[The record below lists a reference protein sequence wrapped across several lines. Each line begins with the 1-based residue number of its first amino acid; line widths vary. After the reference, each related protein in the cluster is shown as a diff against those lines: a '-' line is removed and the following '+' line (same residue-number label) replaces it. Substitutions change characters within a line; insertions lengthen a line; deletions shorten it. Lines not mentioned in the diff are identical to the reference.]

1 MAFDVK
7 SAWAGALTASSV
19 RVIADT
25 APPTNGSLLVADNEA
40 MTGAVTIGP
49 VTATIN
55 GILDFSVTGLDPDTQ
70 YWYVVD
76 AGGLNTSYK
85 GTFRTHPGPIGEPLS
100 YIFGAAGDAGL
111 VGAGDDSYITDA
123 VSNNP
128 VFDTMRVQCAAEGWG
143 WFSHLGDLHYR
154 NYNVNDPALFRE
166 AYDENHNFNLGF
178 NPGARQGMFLRGQ
191 AITYVWDDHDFGGN
205 DSNRTVASNPA
216 ANLVYRECVPHY
228 PLGSGGST
236 GIYQSW
242 QVGRVLYVATDSRSF
257 RDPNSDPQGPAKTL
271 LGTAQK
277 QWFENLLMTARDTGA
292 EALVWQSSSRWIG
305 GTDTWSSFEHER
317 AEMVQMF
324 GDTGWLERMLF
335 MTADEHALSIC
346 SGPYNPYG
354 RFPMFMF
361 ASMDSSYGTN
371 STEIYDVG
379 QNQGRQQYGTMRVTD
394 HGHSIALTGTGY
406 INGAVWQAY
415 TKYVHVGSPVFALD
429 YAAGHISEP
438 FEPTDDD
445 QKLRNE
451 ITASRV
457 DGGEYTYAKTIGAN
471 NTGDPALD
479 ADAAGVYDE
488 GLQLNVASDA
498 QLPDQASW
506 RVHLGTVDE
515 DRYPTVRIDLA
526 ANPDLAD
533 EVTGLYLGDRVTVA
547 NPPLWLPPETIELIA
562 EGGTET
568 VGHPVDWDMVLNAS
582 PGTPWKVAQLAAP
595 QILVQGDFETDLTGW
610 TANNGSIARVAAPGV
625 PPFGGAWSVQITPN
639 GSSAS
644 GGVNGPLTAAGT
656 VIPGEQYI
664 ASCWVYSPGGWSD
677 IQACVDWYNAAG
689 TFLSS
694 GLGSGTAVPAGQWT
708 LLTQTLTAPAN
719 AARLVPRARH
729 GGTPAAGNIWHAD
742 QITVRE
748 AKATGYSA
756 GPDRPNRL
764 DTSSCQ
770 LVTAVTSSATSFTVH
785 TPLNGI
791 FARAP
796 WIISTGLAS
805 APNLKPTQ
813 FPFDVRLGGE
823 VVRVTACA
831 PAVWDD
837 FTRTT
842 SNGWGTSTSGGAWTI
857 ANAAASDFSTNGSA
871 GLHSLGS
878 VNSSRYTHTPSPA
891 ADLDLRI
898 DCSTS
903 ALATGGSHYVHLLA
917 RYLDVNNMYA
927 ARLAFTTTQTLQL
940 AVQRRLAG
948 AQTDLATATVPGV
961 HAAATFY
968 TIRFQLAGST
978 LRAKAWRVG
987 QAEPEKWQLTATD
1000 TSLTAAGSVG
1010 VRSVLDAANTN
1021 TLPVTASYDNL
1032 EITTPQR
1039 MTVTRSINTIPKAQ
1053 SAGTPLSL
1061 AQPAHVA
1068 L

>member
-1 MAFDVK
+1 MALDCK
-7 SAWAGALTASSV
+7 SVWSGALTSTSV
-19 RVIADT
+19 RVVADT

-40 MTGAVTIGP
+40 MTGATTVGP

-55 GILDFSVTGLDPDTQ
+55 GILDFAVTGLDPDTQ

-76 AGGLNTSYK
+76 AGGLNNSYK
-85 GTFRTHPGPIGEPLS
+85 GTFRTHPGAVGEPLS

-111 VGAGDDSYITDA
+111 VGAGDDSYITDQ

-128 VFDTMRVQCAAEGWG
+128 VFDVMRQQCVDESWT

-228 PLGSGGST
+228 PLAGGST

-277 QWFENLLMTARDTGA
+277 QWFENLLLTARDTGA

-324 GDTGWLERMLF
+324 GDTGWLDRMIF
-335 MTADEHALSIC
+335 MTADEHALSLC

-354 RFPMFMF
+354 HFPMFMF

-379 QNQGRQQYGTMRVTD
+379 QNQGRQQYGTMRVAD
-394 HGHSIALTGTGY
+394 NGHTLSLTGTGY
-406 INGAVWQAY
+406 INGQVWKAY
-415 TKYVHVGSPVFALD
+415 TKHVRVGSSVLSLN
-429 YAAGHISEP
+429 YAGGHIRDP
-438 FEPTDDD
+438 FRPTVDTEAIVNDV
-445 QKLRNE
+445 
-451 ITASRV
+451 TAQRQG
-457 DGGEYTYAKTIGAN
+457 GGEARYTQTTGLRGTTTIGSKPGSV
-471 NTGDPALD
+471 T
-479 ADAAGVYDE
+479 VE
-488 GLQLNVASDA
+488 VASDD
-498 QLPDQASW
+498 QLGSQASW
-506 RVHLGTVDE
+506 RVHVGTSPDA
-515 DRYPTVRIDLA
+515 RIPEVHSDLA
-526 ANPDLAD
+526 KAGNTTGLAD
-533 EVTGLYLGDRVTVA
+533 PVASASLGNKMLIT
-547 NPPLWLPPETIELIA
+547 NPPSDLPPDDVELIVEGYSETIGEYEWA
-562 EGGTET
+562 FQS
-568 VGHPVDWDMVLNAS
+568 NAT
-582 PGTPWKVAQLAAP
+582 PGKLWSVAQLATP
-595 QILVQGDFETDLTGW
+595 QILVQGDFETSLTGW
-610 TANNGSIARVAAPGV
+610 SANNGSISRVAAPGMS
-625 PPFGGAWSVQITPN
+625 PFGGAWSAQITPN

-644 GGVNGPLTAAGT
+644 GGINGPLTAAGT

-677 IQACVDWYNAAG
+677 IQACVDWHNAAG

-719 AARLVPRARH
+719 ASRLVPRARH

-748 AKATGYSA
+748 ARATGYSA
-756 GPDRPNRL
+756 GPNRPNRL
-764 DTSSCQ
+764 DTSACQ
-770 LVTAVTSSATSFTVH
+770 LVTAVTSSGTSFTVH
-785 TPLNGI
+785 TPPDGI
-791 FARAP
+791 FPRAP

-813 FPFDVRLGGE
+813 FPFDVHLGGE
-823 VVRVTACA
+823 VARVTACA
-831 PAVWDD
+831 PGAWDD
-837 FTRTT
+837 FARTT
-842 SNGWGTSTSGGAWTI
+842 SNGWGTSSSGGVWTI
-857 ANAAASDFSTNGSA
+857 ANAAASDFSTNGSV

-898 DCSTS
+898 DVATS
-903 ALATGGSHYVHLLA
+903 VLATGGSHYLHLLA
-917 RYLDVNNMYA
+917 RYLDVSNMYA

-940 AVQRRLAG
+940 VIQKRVAG
-948 AQTDLATATVPGV
+948 AQTDLVTVTVPGV

-968 TIRFQLAGST
+968 TVRFQLAGTT

-987 QAEPEKWQLTATD
+987 QAEPEKWQAIVTD

-1010 VRSVLDAANTN
+1010 VRSVLDGANTN
-1021 TLPVTASYDNL
+1021 PLPVVFSYDNF
-1032 EITTPQR
+1032 EITNPQR
-1039 MTVTRSINTIPKAQ
+1039 MTVTRSINAVAKPQA
-1053 SAGTPLSL
+1053 AGTALSL
-1061 AQPAHVA
+1061 AQPAPVA